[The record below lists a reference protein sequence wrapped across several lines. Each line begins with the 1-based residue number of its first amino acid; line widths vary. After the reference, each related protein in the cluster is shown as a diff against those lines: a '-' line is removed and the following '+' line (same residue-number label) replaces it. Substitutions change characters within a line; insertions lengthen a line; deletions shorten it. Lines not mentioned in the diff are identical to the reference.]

1 MKFKRIKN
9 FICLLLT
16 AVMLISLTAC
26 SQSSG
31 GTEKTETT
39 GTETSESG
47 ASSTEAGDSDTEAST
62 KDGSVTEDTGTGNTG
77 ATKIVCTIFPEYDWV
92 KEIIKGHESDFELTL
107 LMDKGTDFHSFQPTV
122 ADISLISECDIFI
135 YVGGESD
142 EWAEEALKNAG
153 NPNLKALNL
162 MEILGDAAKEEEL
175 KEGMESEEEE
185 EDEDSSTG
193 TDGEEVEYDEHVWL
207 SLRNAKTFVEEIS
220 NTIAEKDEDIADDIL
235 MNAEAY
241 REMLNKLDNQ
251 YMQAVDDASGD
262 TLIFGDRFP
271 FRYLVDDYG
280 LNYYAAFIGCS
291 AETEA
296 SFETV
301 AFLAEK
307 VKEIGVKNVI
317 VLENSDTKIADTII
331 QTSGVS
337 DCSTLVMN
345 SLQSYQLTY
354 TDADETYLGIMTDNL
369 AVLRQA
375 LDY

>member
-1 MKFKRIKN
+1 MSE
-9 FICLLLT
+9 
-16 AVMLISLTAC
+16 VV
-26 SQSSG
+26 SS
-31 GTEKTETT
+31 
-39 GTETSESG
+39 
-47 ASSTEAGDSDTEAST
+47 
-62 KDGSVTEDTGTGNTG
+62 
-77 ATKIVCTIFPEYDWV
+77 
-92 KEIIKGHESDFELTL
+92 
-107 LMDKGTDFHSFQPTV
+107 
-122 ADISLISECDIFI
+122 
-135 YVGGESD
+135 
-142 EWAEEALKNAG
+142 
-153 NPNLKALNL
+153 
-162 MEILGDAAKEEEL
+162 AK
-175 KEGMESEEEE
+175 K
-185 EDEDSSTG
+185 
-193 TDGEEVEYDEHVWL
+193 
-207 SLRNAKTFVEEIS
+207 
-220 NTIAEKDEDIADDIL
+220 
-235 MNAEAY
+235 
-241 REMLNKLDNQ
+241 
-251 YMQAVDDASGD
+251 D
-262 TLIFGDRFP
+262 TLVFGDRFP

-354 TDADETYLGIMTDNL
+354 TDADETYLSIMTDNL